1 MVVLVA
7 LTLASCKR
15 REVPPPEPA
24 ATLESLTFASLPGW
38 ADDDHAAALTAF
50 LRSCG
55 RLAAQPAERAMGRE
69 PWAGRIGDWQPA
81 CEAAKGAATMA
92 RTFLEQWFQPF
103 RLTDRGRPDGLFTGY
118 YEPLLDG
125 SLTSDARFTVPLYK
139 RPADLVSV
147 DLGQFDPELQGR
159 RIAGK
164 VASGKLVPYAPR
176 AEIVRGALAGQGLEL
191 LWVDDPVAAFFLEI
205 QGSGQ
210 IRLTDGSTLRVGYA
224 DQNGQ
229 PYRAIG
235 KDLVELGALE
245 RGKVS
250 LQAIRAWLAAH
261 PDRAPEILDRNRS
274 YVFFRS
280 LPQLA
285 QAPGPLGAQNVPLT
299 PGRSLAVDR
308 RFVPLGVPLWLD
320 TTAPMPDG
328 ERPLRRLVIAQDT
341 GGAIRG
347 VVRGDVFWGAG
358 AEAEHTAGHMQSR
371 GRLYILLPRT
381 LTPTS

>member
-1 MVVLVA
+1 MRAAACLMVVLVA

-24 ATLESLTFASLPGW
+24 ATLESVTFASLPGW

-92 RTFLEQWFQPF
+92 RTFLEQRFQPF

-210 IRLTDGSTLRVGYA
+210 IRLPDGSTLRVGYA

-235 KDLVELGALE
+235 KDLVELGALD

-285 QAPGPLGAQNVPLT
+285 QASGPWYRAT
-299 PGRSLAVDR
+299 
-308 RFVPLGVPLWLD
+308 
-320 TTAPMPDG
+320 G
-328 ERPLRRLVIAQDT
+328 ERPAAQSGGRRPAT
-341 GGAIRG
+341 GR
-347 VVRGDVFWGAG
+347 V
-358 AEAEHTAGHMQSR
+358 
-371 GRLYILLPRT
+371 
-381 LTPTS
+381 

>member
-81 CEAAKGAATMA
+81 CEAAKGAATTA

-235 KDLVELGALE
+235 KDLVELGALD

-285 QAPGPLGAQNVPLT
+285 QTPGPLGAQNVPLT

>member
-1 MVVLVA
+1 MLAALVLAGCKREQPPPAEPAVA
-7 LTLASCKR
+7 LEA
-15 REVPPPEPA
+15 V
-24 ATLESLTFASLPGW
+24 TFADLPGW
-38 ADDDHAAALTAF
+38 AEDDHGAALGAF
-50 LRSCG
+50 LRSCE
-55 RLAAQPAERAMGRE
+55 RLAGQPPERAMGRE
-69 PWAGRIGDWQPA
+69 AWAGRIGDWLPA
-81 CEAAKGAATMA
+81 CEAARSGPASA
-92 RTFLEQWFQPF
+92 RAFLEASFQTF
-103 RLTDRGRPDGLFTGY
+103 RVTDRGKAEGLFTGY
-118 YEPLLDG
+118 YEPVLEG
-125 SLTSDARFTVPLYK
+125 SLVPDARFAVPLYR
-139 RPADLVSV
+139 RPPDLVSV

-164 VASGKLVPYAPR
+164 LAGDRLVPYPPR
-176 AEIVRGALAGQGLEL
+176 AEIVRGALAGKGLEL

-205 QGSGQ
+205 QGSGR
-210 IRLTDGSTLRVGYA
+210 IRLRDGSTLRVGYA

-235 KDLVELGALE
+235 KDLVEIGALE

-274 YVFFRS
+274 YVFFRA
-280 LPQLA
+280 LPHLA
-285 QAPGPLGAQNVPLT
+285 HAPGPLGAQGVPLT

-328 ERPLRRLVIAQDT
+328 ERVLRRLMVAQDT

-347 VVRGDVFWGAG
+347 VVRGDVFWGSG
-358 AEAEHTAGHMQSR
+358 PEAEHTAGHMQSR
-371 GRLYILLPRT
+371 GRYYLLLPRT
-381 LTPTS
+381 LAPTS

>member
-1 MVVLVA
+1 M
-7 LTLASCKR
+7 
-15 REVPPPEPA
+15 
-24 ATLESLTFASLPGW
+24 
-38 ADDDHAAALTAF
+38 
-50 LRSCG
+50 
-55 RLAAQPAERAMGRE
+55 
-69 PWAGRIGDWQPA
+69 
-81 CEAAKGAATMA
+81 
-92 RTFLEQWFQPF
+92 
-103 RLTDRGRPDGLFTGY
+103 
-118 YEPLLDG
+118 
-125 SLTSDARFTVPLYK
+125 
-139 RPADLVSV
+139 
-147 DLGQFDPELQGR
+147 
-159 RIAGK
+159 
-164 VASGKLVPYAPR
+164 
-176 AEIVRGALAGQGLEL
+176 
-191 LWVDDPVAAFFLEI
+191 
-205 QGSGQ
+205 
-210 IRLTDGSTLRVGYA
+210 GYA

-320 TTAPMPDG
+320 TTAPMPEG

-341 GGAIRG
+341 GGAIKG